1 MASNELSKLKE
12 YLESEFS
19 EKSKDHLV
27 YPFVEKV
34 FGKTWQKESRA
45 QGADAYIPGRLIIEL
60 KTKTEDR
67 ISGLFQALHYGKK
80 GLSFNSVCVVSYKF
94 ISVWNKAQLPKFVLE
109 LSESANSLDSPSSIG
124 QKLSKKVNKS
134 QIKEILNT
142 SRFIIDAGDFDGLF
156 SIEEKL
162 AEFEDILKHIDS
174 QRLQIN
180 PKNFIQKIDYLKSF
194 FQRPMDAIHC
204 FYTIANY
211 WDETSTVPE
220 APPSKQNELNVN
232 RNGGKY
238 QSDSFIVSQ
247 IHHNAF
253 RKFIESHYIFT
264 NQEAGVEIDYYF
276 SRFDEV
282 ISRLDP
288 EYTRQHGIF
297 FTDINLSKF
306 ALWFVHHYYE
316 KRLSEKYVVF
326 DPAAGSGNLVTS
338 WRRNHLKHKIVS
350 ELQPDLLKII
360 ERRMKMDNMHQKTGF
375 TIVPKTSD
383 NKGLNFLDKSAGEYF
398 NEIKKVVGAS
408 GTKIDKPFAFLL
420 NPPYKNTDENEKVR
434 TEREAAYSI
443 DNGIVSITGDDAGKE
458 RYVSFLAQIL
468 NLCKIQVK
476 ESPDSKPIILIF
488 TPTSW
493 LIPRPTYV
501 KFRNEFDKYFKY
513 EKGFLFIG
521 NEFFKISGRFPI
533 TFTIWS
539 WNYKKH
545 SNNNNV
551 ILKDYS
557 HVTSKQL
564 NINWNQDAAKL
575 NKILGTAIR
584 GFKRVCLSK
593 KRESIKDWCG
603 QKMYDFKRNVTKE
616 EKDLKIVGGLPLK
629 DSRRENKKTYGILH
643 SECIGFMDD
652 STPVRIKQKEDGRFF
667 KKQGNAVWF
676 RLDNDFKSLNKTRIL
691 NCPPD
696 KYGYA
701 AFDINSSQKTFS
713 WFAISK
719 ALSAVYPVWANQMD
733 LWKPNLKTKQTLK
746 FYSLSFA
753 FGLAENRCVVT
764 KFEKDN
770 PISENPE
777 VFVYNP
783 LCPLDENSFWCKVL
797 DSEIKNK
804 EASDLVDS
812 IKTLY
817 KLWNKNYSKGEAI
830 ENVGLKEEPYFK
842 YFSYND
848 FLTPFSGLIQ
858 IKKYAEIHACID
870 LANQFEQID
879 VCKKKVKK
887 ELYDMLINDIKY
899 FD

>member
-1 MASNELSKLKE
+1 MASNELLKLKE

-19 EKSKDHLV
+19 EKSKDYLV
-27 YPFVEKV
+27 YPFIEKV
-34 FGKTWQKESRA
+34 FRKTWQKESQA
-45 QGADAYIPGRLIIEL
+45 QGADVYIPGRLIIEL
-60 KTKTEDR
+60 KTKTEDC

-80 GLSFNSVCVVSYKF
+80 GLSFNSLCVISYKF

-109 LSESANSLDSPSSIG
+109 LSESANSLDPPSSIG

-142 SRFIIDAGDFDGLF
+142 SRFIIDPGDFDGLF

-180 PKNFIQKIDYLKSF
+180 SKNFIQKIDYLKKF
-194 FQRPMDAIHC
+194 FQTPMDAIHC

-232 RNGGKY
+232 RSGGKY
-238 QSDSFIVSQ
+238 QSDSFIISK
-247 IHHNAF
+247 IYHNEF
-253 RKFIESHYIFT
+253 RKFVESHYIFT

-375 TIVPKTSD
+375 TIVPKTID
-383 NKGLNFLDKSAGEYF
+383 NKGLNFLDKSAEEYL
-398 NEIKKVVGAS
+398 NEIRKVVEAN

-420 NPPYKNTDENEKVR
+420 NPPYKNTDENEKIR
-434 TEREAAYSI
+434 TEREAAYFI
-443 DNGIVSITGDDAGKE
+443 DNSIISITGDDAGKE
-458 RYVSFLAQIL
+458 RYISFLAQIL

-476 ESPDSKPIILIF
+476 ESPNFKPMILIF

-501 KFRNEFDKYFKY
+501 KFREEFDKYFKY
-513 EKGFLFIG
+513 EKGFLFTG
-521 NEFFKISGRFPI
+521 KDFFKITGRFPI

-545 SNNNNV
+545 GNNNYV

-557 HVTSKQL
+557 HRISNQL
-564 NINWNQDAAKL
+564 NINWNQDTSKL
-575 NKILGTAIR
+575 NQILGSVIR
-584 GFKRVCLSK
+584 GSKKICLSE
-593 KRESIKDWCG
+593 KRQSIKNWCG
-603 QKMYDFKRNVTKE
+603 QSMYDFKRDKTKE
-616 EKDLKIVGGLPLK
+616 EKNLKIVGGLPLK
-629 DSRRENKKTYGILH
+629 DSRRDNKKTYGILN
-643 SECIGFMDD
+643 SEYIGFMDD
-652 STPVRIKQKEDGRFF
+652 STPVRIKQKEDRRFS
-667 KKQGNAVWF
+667 KKQGNTVWF

-691 NCPPD
+691 NGPPD

-701 AFDINSSQKTFS
+701 AFDLDSAQKTFS
-713 WFAISK
+713 WFAITK
-719 ALSAVYPVWANQMD
+719 ALNGFYPLWANQMD
-733 LWKPNLKTKQTLK
+733 LWKPNLMTKQTLK

-753 FGLAENRCVVT
+753 FALAENRCVVT

-770 PISENPE
+770 PISGNHE
-777 VFVYNP
+777 VFVHNS
-783 LCPLDENSFWCKVL
+783 LCPIDENSFWCEVL

-817 KLWNKNYSKGEAI
+817 ELWNKNYCKGETI
-830 ENVGLKEEPYFK
+830 ENVGLKEESYFK
-842 YFSYND
+842 YFSYKD

-858 IKKYAEIHACID
+858 IKKYAEIHGCID
-870 LANQFEQID
+870 LASQFEQID
-879 VCKKKVKK
+879 VCKKKVKN
-887 ELYDMLINDIKY
+887 ELKDMLINDIKY